1 VKRDIYAEVSAR
13 IVAELERGALP
24 WIKPWSATAGQNVP
38 QNAVSN
44 RPYSGTNVVLLW
56 LARDRGW
63 PTPRFLTFKQAQ
75 EAGGSVRKGERGT
88 KVYFVKQLRVTE
100 TKEGEALEKLVPML
114 REYCVFNVAQCK
126 GLPASIVEGKPAR
139 VRNPDGR
146 DPLADEFLASS
157 GQSSARVQARLTMRQ
172 GKTSSAC
179 PPSLP
184 SKAQT
189 ISTALP
195 STNLLIGE
203 ATRQGLTET

>member
-1 VKRDIYAEVSAR
+1 
-13 IVAELERGALP
+13 
-24 WIKPWSATAGQNVP
+24 
-38 QNAVSN
+38 
-44 RPYSGTNVVLLW
+44 
-56 LARDRGW
+56 
-63 PTPRFLTFKQAQ
+63 
-75 EAGGSVRKGERGT
+75 
-88 KVYFVKQLRVTE
+88 
-100 TKEGEALEKLVPML
+100 ML

-195 STNLLIGE
+195 VPSGMRLEFGGGISGNMRLSFQAARSIG
-203 ATRQGLTET
+203 